1 MSRIS
6 RHQLLVA
13 LSRHIGRENGASVR
27 KLVQEVRGD
36 LLPDAGAERQVRH
49 LVEELRLEG
58 HHVCAHPASGYFL
71 AASEEELLDSCAY
84 LTERA
89 MKSLRQVSA
98 MTKQAIPDLVGQHRL
113 PS

>member
-1 MSRIS
+1 VSRLT
-6 RHQLLVA
+6 RDQLLWA

-27 KLVQEVRGD
+27 RLVQEIRHD
-36 LLPDAGAERQVRH
+36 LLPDPAAERQVRH

-58 HHVCAHPASGYFL
+58 HHVCAHPSSGYFL
-71 AASEEELLDSCAY
+71 AATDAELQDSCAY

-98 MTKQAIPDLVGQHRL
+98 MTKQAIPDLVGQRRL